1 MNLTTV
7 ITQGIGVL
15 FRVKHILAIV
25 LIGLLAGCGV
35 LNPTLKH
42 PDVKLVGIH
51 VSPNKGFL
59 QQTLIVD
66 LSILNPNKQ
75 DLNIRAMTYQLGI
88 ENINLLSGASD
99 QIPPLK
105 GSAETPVSL
114 ELKADMLQVLKLV
127 EHIGKNGLGEKVN
140 YRFTASLD
148 FSAWLPTMHVDKQ
161 GAIPLTGKN
170 K

>member
-1 MNLTTV
+1 MKLTTKLRNGTHWCYGLKHFIV
-7 ITQGIGVL
+7 ICW
-15 FRVKHILAIV
+15 
-25 LIGLLAGCGV
+25 IGLLSSCGV
-35 LNPTLKH
+35 LNPTLKD